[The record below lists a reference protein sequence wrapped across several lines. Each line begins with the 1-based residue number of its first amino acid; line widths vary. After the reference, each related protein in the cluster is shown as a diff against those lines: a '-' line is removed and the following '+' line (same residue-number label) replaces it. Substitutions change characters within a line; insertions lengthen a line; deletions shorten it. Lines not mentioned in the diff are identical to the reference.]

1 MGYLQMFSVLS
12 FSWLFLAMD
21 FKQTEDSFCA
31 VYFVS
36 IIPHKMLGVGTQE
49 LLYGKLF
56 NKIL

>member
-1 MGYLQMFSVLS
+1 MFSGVS

-36 IIPHKMLGVGTQE
+36 IIPHKMPGVGTQE
-49 LLYGKLF
+49 LLNGKLL
-56 NKIL
+56 NNIL